1 MNIGIFSDVYFPQKN
16 GVSTAVK
23 LYKEEMEKLGHNV
36 YLFVPKYS
44 KDYKRTEKNIFEFP
58 AIKFLFEKEQRI
70 ALPIS
75 TDIFKIKDLN
85 LDIIHSQ
92 DPFSMGIFAEFMS
105 KLLKIKHVGTHHT
118 MYEYYRNYLP
128 LIIRPTLK
136 QTQRMIKN
144 WCLKLDKVISP
155 TNNIKDLLVSYGV
168 PEEHVVVIPTGI
180 DINKFNKPI
189 EWDIRKEYDINPDEK
204 IILFVGRLGPEKN
217 IDFLIKVIHE
227 VYHEEKNI
235 KFVIVG
241 DGVERDKLEDIVIDY
256 DLHEKV
262 IFTGGQPREKVLDAY
277 KQADL
282 FIFASYTE
290 TQGLVV
296 LESMAAGTPVVALGK
311 MGVYDLLNHE
321 NAGGIM
327 IKELN
332 ENDFAHEILRVL
344 RDKELYKNLSENA
357 INFVKENYS
366 IEVSVKKILEVY
378 ENLLNIDKK
387 QHL

>member
-1 MNIGIFSDVYFPQKN
+1 
-16 GVSTAVK
+16 
-23 LYKEEMEKLGHNV
+23 
-36 YLFVPKYS
+36 
-44 KDYKRTEKNIFEFP
+44 
-58 AIKFLFEKEQRI
+58 
-70 ALPIS
+70 
-75 TDIFKIKDLN
+75 
-85 LDIIHSQ
+85 
-92 DPFSMGIFAEFMS
+92 
-105 KLLKIKHVGTHHT
+105 

-136 QTQRMIKN
+136 RTQRMIRN

-155 TNNIKDLLVSYGV
+155 TKNIKDLLVSYGV
-168 PEEHVVVIPTGI
+168 PGEHVVVIPTGI
-180 DINKFNKPI
+180 DVNKFEKEI
-189 EWDIRKEYDINPDEK
+189 EWDIRKEYGIHPDEK
-204 IILFVGRLGPEKN
+204 ILLFVGRLGPEKN
-217 IDFLIKVIHE
+217 IDFLIKVFHK
-227 VYHEEKNI
+227 VFHEERNI
-235 KFVIVG
+235 KFIIIG
-241 DGVERDKLEDIVIDY
+241 DGVERNKLEELVLEL
-256 DLHEKV
+256 DLHENI
-262 IFTGGQPREKVLDAY
+262 IFTGGKNRELVLDAY

-344 RDKELYKNLSENA
+344 RDIELYKKLSENA

>member
-16 GVSTAVK
+16 GVSTAIK

-36 YLFVPKYS
+36 FLFVPKYS
-44 KDYKRTEKNIFEFP
+44 KNYKRNEKNVFEFP

-75 TDIFKIKDLN
+75 TDIFKIKKLN

-92 DPFSMGIFAEFMS
+92 DPFSMGILAEFLS
-105 KLLKIKHVGTHHT
+105 RILKIKHVGTHHT

-136 QTQRMIKN
+136 QTQKMIKN

-155 TNNIKDLLVSYGV
+155 TNNIKNLLVSYGV

-180 DINKFNKPI
+180 DVNKFNKPI
-189 EWDIRKEYDINPDEK
+189 EWNIKEEYNIKPNEK
-204 IILFVGRLGPEKN
+204 ILLFVGRLGPEKN
-217 IDFLIKVIHE
+217 VDFLINVFHKIFQ
-227 VYHEEKNI
+227 EEKNI
-235 KFVIVG
+235 KFIIIG
-241 DGVERDKLEDIVIDY
+241 DGTERHKLEEIVIEY
-256 DLHEKV
+256 SLQKNI
-262 IFTGGQPREKVLDAY
+262 IFAGAQPREKVIDAY

-290 TQGLVV
+290 TQGLVI

-327 IKELN
+327 IRELN

-344 RDKELYKNLSENA
+344 KNEELYNKLSKNA

-366 IEVSVKKILEVY
+366 IEISVQKVLEVY
-378 ENLLNIDKK
+378 KNLLNK
-387 QHL
+387 

>member
-44 KDYKRTEKNIFEFP
+44 NSYKRNEKNIFEFP

-75 TDIFKIKDLN
+75 TDIFKIKDLD

-92 DPFSMGIFAEFMS
+92 DPFSMGIFAEFLS
-105 KLLKIKHVGTHHT
+105 RLLKIKHVGTHHT

-136 QTQRMIKN
+136 QTQRMIRN

-155 TNNIKDLLVSYGV
+155 TENIKELLVSYGV
-168 PEEHVVVIPTGI
+168 PDEHIVVIPTGI
-180 DINKFNKPI
+180 DISKFKKDI
-189 EWDIRKEYDINPDEK
+189 EWDLRNEYDILPEEK
-204 IILFVGRLGPEKN
+204 ILLFVGRLGPEKN
-217 IDFLIKVIHE
+217 IDFLIKIFHKVA
-227 VYHEEKNI
+227 YEEKNT
-235 KFVIVG
+235 KLVIIG
-241 DGVERDKLEDIVIDY
+241 DGVERNKLEELVIDLNMH
-256 DLHEKV
+256 DKV

-311 MGVYDLLNHE
+311 MGVYDLLKHE

-327 IKELN
+327 LTELN
-332 ENDFAHEILRVL
+332 EDDFTHEILRVL
-344 RDKELYKNLSENA
+344 RDNDLYKKLSQNA

-366 IEVSVKKILEVY
+366 IEVSVKRIIEVY
-378 ENLLNIDKK
+378 KDVLNIDKK
-387 QHL
+387 

>member
-23 LYKEEMEKLGHNV
+23 LYKDEMEKLGHNV
-36 YLFVPKYS
+36 YLFIPKYS
-44 KDYKRTEKNIFEFP
+44 KNYKRNEKNVFEFP

-70 ALPIS
+70 ALPLS

-136 QTQRMIKN
+136 QTQRMIRN

-168 PEEHVVVIPTGI
+168 PDDHVIVIPTGI
-180 DINKFNKPI
+180 DTEKFNKEI
-189 EWDIRKEYDINPDEK
+189 IWNLRDEYNILPEEK
-204 IILFVGRLGPEKN
+204 VLLFVGRLGQEKN
-217 IDFLIKVIHE
+217 IDFLIKVFHK
-227 VYHEEKNI
+227 VFHEERNI
-235 KFVIVG
+235 RFVIIG
-241 DGVERDKLEDIVIDY
+241 DGIEKNKLEELVVDL
-256 DLHEKV
+256 DLHERV
-262 IFTGGQPREKVLDAY
+262 IFTGSQPRENVIDAY

-327 IKELN
+327 VKDLN
-332 ENDFAHEILRVL
+332 EDIFVHEILKVL
-344 RDKELYKNLSENA
+344 KDENLYNTLSKNA

-366 IEVSVKKILEVY
+366 IEVSVRKIIDVYKNVLEY
-378 ENLLNIDKK
+378 
-387 QHL
+387 

>member
-44 KDYKRTEKNIFEFP
+44 RSYKRNEKNVFEFP

-92 DPFSMGIFAEFMS
+92 DPFSMGIFAEFLS

-155 TNNIKDLLVSYGV
+155 TKNIKDLLVSYGV
-168 PEEHVVVIPTGI
+168 PDDHIIVIPTGI
-180 DINKFNKPI
+180 DTKKFNEEIK
-189 EWDIRKEYDINPDEK
+189 WNIREEFGISPEEK
-204 IILFVGRLGPEKN
+204 ILLFVGRLGPEKN
-217 IDFLIKVIHE
+217 IDFLIRVFHKVF
-227 VYHEEKNI
+227 HEERNI
-235 KFVIVG
+235 RFVIIG
-241 DGVERDKLEDIVIDY
+241 DGIERNKLEELVIDL
-256 DLHEKV
+256 DLHENV
-262 IFTGGQPREKVLDAY
+262 IFAGGQPREKVLDAY
-277 KQADL
+277 KQAEL

-327 IKELN
+327 LTELN
-332 ENDFAHEILRVL
+332 EDEFVHKILNVIRN
-344 RDKELYKNLSENA
+344 KELYNILSKNA
-357 INFVKENYS
+357 INFVNENYS
-366 IEVSVKKILEVY
+366 IEVSVKKIIEVY
-378 ENLLNIDKK
+378 KNLL
-387 QHL
+387 

>member
-44 KDYKRTEKNIFEFP
+44 NNYKRNEKNVFEFP

-92 DPFSMGIFAEFMS
+92 DPFSMGIFAEFMA
-105 KLLKIKHVGTHHT
+105 KLLKTKHIGTHHT

-136 QTQRMIKN
+136 QTQRMIRN

-155 TNNIKDLLVSYGV
+155 TTNIKELLVSYGV
-168 PEEHVVVIPTGI
+168 PDDHVVVIPTGI
-180 DINKFNKPI
+180 DINKFNEEVI
-189 EWDIRKEYDINPDEK
+189 WNLRDEYNILPEEK
-204 IILFVGRLGPEKN
+204 ILLFVGRLGPEKN
-217 IDFLIKVIHE
+217 IDFLIKVFHKIF
-227 VYHEEKNI
+227 HEERNV

-241 DGVERDKLEDIVIDY
+241 DGVEKNKLEELVIEL
-256 DLHEKV
+256 DLHENV

-332 ENDFAHEILRVL
+332 EDDFVHEILKVL
-344 RDKELYKNLSENA
+344 RDKDLYKILSENG
-357 INFVKENYS
+357 IRFVKENYS
-366 IEVSVKKILEVY
+366 IEISVKKIIEVY
-378 ENLLNIDKK
+378 NSVLNVDKK
-387 QHL
+387 

>member
-44 KDYKRTEKNIFEFP
+44 NSYKRNEKNVFEFP

-75 TDIFKIKDLN
+75 TDIFKIKDLD

-92 DPFSMGIFAEFMS
+92 DPFSMGIFAEFLS
-105 KLLKIKHVGTHHT
+105 RLLKIKHVGTHHT

-136 QTQRMIKN
+136 QTQRMIRN

-155 TNNIKDLLVSYGV
+155 TENIKELLVSYGV
-168 PEEHVVVIPTGI
+168 PDEHIIVIPTGI
-180 DINKFNKPI
+180 DISKFKKDI
-189 EWDIRKEYDINPDEK
+189 EWDLRNEYDILPEEK
-204 IILFVGRLGPEKN
+204 ILLFVGRLGPEKN
-217 IDFLIKVIHE
+217 IDFLIKVFHK
-227 VYHEEKNI
+227 VAYEEKNT
-235 KFVIVG
+235 KLVIIG
-241 DGVERDKLEDIVIDY
+241 DGIERNKLEELVIDLNMH
-256 DLHEKV
+256 DKV

-277 KQADL
+277 KQSDL

-311 MGVYDLLNHE
+311 MGVYDLLKHE

-327 IKELN
+327 LTELN
-332 ENDFAHEILRVL
+332 EDDFTHEILRVL
-344 RDKELYKNLSENA
+344 RDNDLYKKLSQNA

-366 IEVSVKKILEVY
+366 IEVSVKRIIEVY
-378 ENLLNIDKK
+378 KDVLNIDKK
-387 QHL
+387 

>member
-36 YLFVPKYS
+36 YLFVPRYS
-44 KDYKRTEKNIFEFP
+44 RSHKRNEKNVFEFP

-92 DPFSMGIFAEFMS
+92 DPFSMGIFAEFLS

-155 TNNIKDLLVSYGV
+155 TKNIKDLLVSYGV
-168 PEEHVVVIPTGI
+168 PDDHIIVIPTGI
-180 DINKFNKPI
+180 DTKKFNEEVK
-189 EWDIRKEYDINPDEK
+189 WNIREEFGILPEEK
-204 IILFVGRLGPEKN
+204 ILLFVGRLGPEKN
-217 IDFLIKVIHE
+217 IDFLIRVFHKVF
-227 VYHEEKNI
+227 HEERNI
-235 KFVIVG
+235 RFVIIG
-241 DGVERDKLEDIVIDY
+241 DGIERNKLEELVIDL
-256 DLHEKV
+256 DLHENV
-262 IFTGGQPREKVLDAY
+262 IFAGGQPREKVLDAY
-277 KQADL
+277 KQAEL

-327 IKELN
+327 LTELN
-332 ENDFAHEILRVL
+332 EDEFVHEILNVIRN
-344 RDKELYKNLSENA
+344 KELYNILSKNA
-357 INFVKENYS
+357 INFVNENYS
-366 IEVSVKKILEVY
+366 IEVSVKKIIEVY
-378 ENLLNIDKK
+378 KNLL
-387 QHL
+387 

>member
-23 LYKEEMEKLGHNV
+23 LYKQEMEKLGHNV
-36 YLFVPKYS
+36 YLFVPRYS
-44 KDYKRTEKNIFEFP
+44 HNYKRNEKNVFEFP

-70 ALPIS
+70 AIPIS
-75 TDIFKIKDLN
+75 GDIFKIKDLE

-92 DPFSMGIFAEFMS
+92 DPFSMGILAEFLA

-118 MYEYYRNYLP
+118 MYEYYRKYLP

-136 QTQRMIKN
+136 QTQKMIRN

-155 TNNIKDLLVSYGV
+155 TENIKEVLVDYGV
-168 PEEHVVVIPTGI
+168 PEDHIVVIPTGI
-180 DINKFNKPI
+180 ETEIFNKEI
-189 EWDIRKEYDINPDEK
+189 TWNLREEYNIMPDER
-204 IILFVGRLGPEKN
+204 ILLFVGRLGPEKN
-217 IDFLIKVIHE
+217 IDFLINVFSKV
-227 VYHEEKNI
+227 VNNEKNT
-235 KFVIVG
+235 KFVIIG
-241 DGVERDKLEDIVIDY
+241 DGVEREKLEEMVVN
-256 DLHEKV
+256 LSLQEKV
-262 IFTGGQPREKVLDAY
+262 IFTGGQPREKVLEAY
-277 KQADL
+277 KQADI
-282 FIFASYTE
+282 FVFASYTE

-332 ENDFAHEILRVL
+332 EDDFVHEILRVL
-344 RDKELYKNLSENA
+344 KDHELHKQLSENG
-357 INFVKENYS
+357 IKFVKENYS
-366 IEVSVKKILEVY
+366 IEVSVKKIIEVY
-378 ENLLNIDKK
+378 KDVLNS
-387 QHL
+387 

>member
-36 YLFVPKYS
+36 YLFIPKYS
-44 KDYKRTEKNIFEFP
+44 KDYKRNEKNVFEFP

-75 TDIFKIKDLN
+75 TDIFKIRDLN

-136 QTQRMIKN
+136 QTQRVIKN

-155 TNNIKDLLVSYGV
+155 TKNIKELLVSYGV
-168 PEEHVVVIPTGI
+168 PDEHIVVIPTGI
-180 DINKFNKPI
+180 DTEKFNKKI
-189 EWDIRKEYDINPDEK
+189 EWNIKEEYGILPEEK
-204 IILFVGRLGPEKN
+204 ILLFVGRLGPEKN
-217 IDFLIKVIHE
+217 IDFLIKVFHK
-227 VYHEEKNI
+227 VSYEEKNVKLI
-235 KFVIVG
+235 IVG
-241 DGVERDKLEDIVIDY
+241 DGVERNKLEELVVELDMHD
-256 DLHEKV
+256 KV
-262 IFTGGQPREKVLDAY
+262 IFTGGQPRERVLDAY

-327 IKELN
+327 LKELN
-332 ENDFAHEILRVL
+332 EDDFAHEIIRVL
-344 RDKELYKNLSENA
+344 KDEKLYEKLSKNA
-357 INFVKENYS
+357 IDFVKKNYS
-366 IEVSVKKILEVY
+366 IEVSVNKILNVY
-378 ENLLNIDKK
+378 KSLLNIDKK
-387 QHL
+387 KNL